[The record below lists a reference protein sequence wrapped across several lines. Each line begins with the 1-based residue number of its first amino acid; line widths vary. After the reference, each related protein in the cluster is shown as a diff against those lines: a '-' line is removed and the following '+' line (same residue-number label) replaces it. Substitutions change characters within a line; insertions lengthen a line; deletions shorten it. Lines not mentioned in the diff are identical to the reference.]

1 MSTAVLDA
9 PPPLIDFGDV
19 PPRYVL
25 TPASVSS
32 AAQDCIDIY
41 EVAGGKLDD
50 WQEGCLRNGC
60 LLRADLNWA
69 SFENCVVVPRQN
81 GKGAVIEALILASL
95 FVWGNAKTVYAAH
108 RLDTAQ
114 STFSRVRA
122 LIETTP
128 ELARRC
134 KQINDSDYSIELLTG
149 GIVEFKTRTASG
161 GRGLTGDLVILDE
174 GLELNIDQITA
185 LVPILAAKPFAQ
197 LWYFSTAPKF
207 SDQHICL
214 VRARALESDADLS
227 WVDWGVERGADIN
240 DPEVQKKANPAYGIR
255 ITPER
260 LVQLRKILGEEGFA
274 TECMGIFPEMSAG
287 SVLSPSAWKGMK
299 DVESKR
305 APDSDVVMGLDMTP
319 LREFGGIGMH
329 GFREDGLEHLQIVD
343 YAPGIDWMVT
353 RAGLLHEALDPAL
366 WVIDGRNGV
375 KALLPELEKVGIKVL
390 GPAATRALLGK
401 LTDEDAKKPV
411 PEIPRGSLLVL
422 PADAAGDAVG
432 QFIDAFRRNPT
443 VFRHKDQEPLN
454 LAVPNAQPK
463 VGDAGQIMWTRKL
476 SEVDIGPVV
485 LATNTRYG
493 SHLWLNRPKA
503 KPMQK
508 PWVV

>member
-9 PPPLIDFGDV
+9 PPIPVIDFGDV

-122 LIETTP
+122 LIESTP

-214 VRARALESDADLS
+214 VRARALESDVDLS

-287 SVLSPSAWKGMK
+287 SVLSPSAWKGMC
-299 DVESKR
+299 DVQSRR
-305 APDSDVVMGLDMTP
+305 APGSDVAMSLDMTP
-319 LREFGGIGMH
+319 LREFGTIGMH
-329 GFREDGLEHLQIVD
+329 GWREDGLEHVQVVD
-343 YAPGIDWMVT
+343 YAAGVDWMVG
-353 RAGLLHEALDPAL
+353 RAGVWREAVEPVL
-366 WVIDGRNGV
+366 WVIDARNGV
-375 KALLPELEKVGIKVL
+375 HAFLDELKTLGIKALDPVQVRALTGRLKEDEKV
-390 GPAATRALLGK
+390 P
-401 LTDEDAKKPV
+401 D
-411 PEIPRGSLLVL
+411 IPRGSLLVL
-422 PADAAGDAVG
+422 DAAMAADGVG
-432 QFIDAFRRNPT
+432 QFIDVFRRTPT
-443 VFRHKDQEPLN
+443 VLRHVGQEALD
-454 LAVPNAQPK
+454 LAVPNAQTK
-463 VGDAGQIMWTRKL
+463 VGEHGQIMWSRKL
-476 SEVDIGPVV
+476 SDVNISPVV
-485 LATNTRYG
+485 TVTNARLG
-493 SHLWLNRPKA
+493 SMLWLGRPKA